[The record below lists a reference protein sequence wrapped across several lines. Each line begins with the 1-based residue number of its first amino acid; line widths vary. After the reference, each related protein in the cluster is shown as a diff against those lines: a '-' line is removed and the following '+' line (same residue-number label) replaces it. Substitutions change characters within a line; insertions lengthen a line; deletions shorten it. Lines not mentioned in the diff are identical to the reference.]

1 MSKQINLIYKLRDTS
16 ILTPH
21 NLVDN
26 IHLDNYKSIN
36 YTKDGDKIICEMTSI
51 EDDRL
56 VNYYY
61 QFDNNNYLQCAYI
74 IDGNE
79 KYEIFNREK
88 ELDLAIKNYDS
99 EKLKKVI

>member
-1 MSKQINLIYKLRDTS
+1 MIKKIDLIYKLKNTA

-36 YTKDGDKIICEMTSI
+36 YTKDGDRIICEMIST
-51 EDDRL
+51 EEGGL
-56 VNYYY
+56 VKYYY
-61 QFDNNNYLQCAYI
+61 EFDNNNYLQLAYI
-74 IDGNE
+74 IDVDE

-88 ELDLAIKNYDS
+88 ELDIAIKDYDS
-99 EKLKKVI
+99 KKLKRVI